1 MKSSLPICSSIKS
14 LQHRFGIRSPII
26 AAFKSTQPTPLPAS
40 YQKQFDEKLDR
51 LKQLLAPY
59 SEVTPSEIKS
69 SQTGYRQR
77 VEFRIWHEGD
87 VASYAMYK
95 PGTKELYCL
104 DNFAPA
110 APVIG
115 ELMPKILAQLNANLE
130 LKNRLFS
137 IEFLSTLSGEVLVTL
152 IYHRPLNEDWLKEA
166 KKLEAGFSI
175 QIIGRS
181 RKQKLCL
188 DQDYVTE
195 ELEIDGKIFQ
205 FQQIEGSFTQPN
217 ASVNREMISWALSQ
231 VGNQETD
238 LLELYC
244 GNGNFTVPLA
254 NRFRQVFAT
263 EISKSSIR
271 ALNWNIETNKINNL
285 ICARLSAEEM
295 GDALEKVRPFRRLK
309 DIDLDSYKFS
319 HILVD
324 PPRAGL
330 DSKTVEFVQGFDYI
344 IYISCNPETLAVNLE
359 QISQSHEVVSSAL
372 FDQFPFTPHMESG
385 VYLRKKN

>member
-1 MKSSLPICSSIKS
+1 MLP
-14 LQHRFGIRSPII
+14 
-26 AAFKSTQPTPLPAS
+26 S
-40 YQKQFDEKLDR
+40 YQTQFDEKLDR

-59 SEVTPSEIKS
+59 SDVTPSEIKS
-69 SQTGYRQR
+69 SQIGYRQR

-87 VASYAMYK
+87 IASYAMYK

-104 DNFAPA
+104 DSFDPA

-115 ELMPKILAQLNANLE
+115 DLMPKLLAKLNANPE

-137 IEFLSTLSGEVLVTL
+137 IEFLSTLSGELLVTL
-152 IYHRPLNEDWLKEA
+152 IYHRPLGDDWLEQA
-166 KKLEAGFSI
+166 KRLETEFSI

-188 DQDYVTE
+188 GQDYVTE
-195 ELEIDGKIFQ
+195 KLEIDGRTFQ

-217 ASVNREMISWALSQ
+217 AAVNREMISWVLSQ
-231 VGNQETD
+231 VGNQTGNQETD

-263 EISKSSIR
+263 EISKNSIR
-271 ALNWNIETNKINNL
+271 ALNWNIETNKIDNL

-295 GDALEKVRPFRRLK
+295 GDALEKVRPFRRLA
-309 DIDLDSYKFS
+309 DIDLDSYSFS

-330 DSKTVEFVQGFDYI
+330 DAKTLEFVQGFDYI
-344 IYISCNPETLAVNLE
+344 IYISCNPETLAANLK
-359 QISQSHEVVSSAL
+359 QISQSHEVVTAAL

-385 VYLRKKN
+385 VYLRKKA